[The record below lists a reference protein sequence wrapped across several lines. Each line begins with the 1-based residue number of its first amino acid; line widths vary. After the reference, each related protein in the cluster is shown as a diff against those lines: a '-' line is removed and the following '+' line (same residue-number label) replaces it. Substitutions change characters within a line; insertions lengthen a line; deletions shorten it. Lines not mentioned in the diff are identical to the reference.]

1 MKQFLVF
8 FLLPC
13 AIVLCAM
20 DTPAAYSAFHGYS
33 PATGEG
39 GYTTSTAQR
48 EAISLRWTPTVD
60 VGIRAVL
67 PHCLAL
73 LAIGAALSLL
83 AARSLR
89 KL

>member
-13 AIVLCAM
+13 AILLCAM
-20 DTPAAYSAFHGYS
+20 DTPATYTAFHGFS

-48 EAISLRWTPTVD
+48 EAISLR
-60 VGIRAVL
+60 
-67 PHCLAL
+67 
-73 LAIGAALSLL
+73 
-83 AARSLR
+83 
-89 KL
+89 

>member
-13 AIVLCAM
+13 AILLCAM
-20 DTPAAYSAFHGYS
+20 DT

-73 LAIGAALSLL
+73 LAVGAALSLL